1 MCFQC
6 GCTTKGTS
14 KEGQGES
21 FSGTTNSTEIVD
33 GIVKSLKDFKARTTG
48 EK

>member
-21 FSGTTNSTEIVD
+21 FSGTKSEDIELE
-33 GIVKSLKDFKARTTG
+33 VK
-48 EK
+48 E

>member
-21 FSGTTNSTEIVD
+21 FSGTKPEDIELEVNE
-33 GIVKSLKDFKARTTG
+33 
-48 EK
+48 

>member
-21 FSGTTNSTEIVD
+21 FSGPKSDIVETEVQ
-33 GIVKSLKDFKARTTG
+33 
-48 EK
+48 E